1 MPLPRWL
8 AHINKRV
15 LDPIEVRRG
24 ARPVLIHT
32 DTSLPQATSA
42 QHLRQSG
49 R

>member
-15 LDPIEVRRG
+15 LNPIEVRRG

-32 DTSLPQATSA
+32 DTSLP
-42 QHLRQSG
+42 
-49 R
+49 